1 MNVSIECSPLKTSL
15 QHHRLHLIPPRNH
28 RQHYARIIHPAV
40 RPQTPAPPSGSESC
54 SEPELE
60 SSSSSEDYQSTGI
73 TNAMYFEDPKP
84 SSDRQRWLCGFYNH
98 LALPD
103 AGHKKKAQRLQH
115 ASQMKLLL
123 EAMATYDNL
132 ECLGEDNGD
141 SVWLWW
147 VEKHLQ
153 AKTKAPGTLAS
164 YPTGMKMF
172 LTYVTRWK
180 YDQRSMPLLSPSLKL
195 SWT

>member
-1 MNVSIECSPLKTSL
+1 MLAIEDQPSTSSAA
-15 QHHRLHLIPPRNH
+15 P
-28 RQHYARIIHPAV
+28 HPTEE
-40 RPQTPAPPSGSESC
+40 PQAALCEDHSSSREATNTCPPSGSESC

-60 SSSSSEDYQSTGI
+60 SSSSSQDYQPTGI
-73 TNAMYFEDPKP
+73 TNTMYFEDSKP
-84 SSDRQRWLCGFYNH
+84 SSDQQRWLCGFYNY
-98 LALPD
+98 LTLPD

-123 EAMATYDNL
+123 EVMALDDNF

-153 AKTKAPGTLAS
+153 AQTNAPGTLAS
-164 YPTGMKMF
+164 YLTSMQMF
-172 LTYVTRWK
+172 LTYITSRK
-180 YDQRSMPLLSPSLKL
+180 YGPQPMPPLSPSLKQTFMDL
-195 SWT
+195 ILAL